1 MEAPE
6 HPLIESVYISRLR
19 VKLVKNPD
27 PFITTDNSQARAYE
41 MLDEPVP
48 NLRYGDWTMRRAMLK
63 ALRHAKP
70 KSNDEPVEN

>member
-48 NLRYGDWTMRRAMLK
+48 NLRYGD
-63 ALRHAKP
+63 
-70 KSNDEPVEN
+70 